1 MFLKMFNLMFSLN
14 KCWSNFSK
22 NMSSTFYEKYWFSF
36 FLKNVVT
43 FSRNVENNKQQVYM
57 GFGGL

>member
-1 MFLKMFNLMFSLN
+1 M
-14 KCWSNFSK
+14 K
-22 NMSSTFYEKYWFSF
+22 NIGSVF